1 MSNDSQGNGPG
12 PKPFGGTALMPS
24 FPGGVPQ
31 PPPQQAQPPQYGQPP
46 QQAQPAQYGQP
57 PQGYGP
63 PPPPQ
68 QDAYGAPQGYAPP
81 SAYGHDPYA
90 APPPAGGYGYPQAPQ
105 QQAYGQ
111 PPQAPTQDQYAQAYG
126 QQPGYPQQPAQPYGQ
141 YAQPYAPPAQHVHGD
156 TALPCP
162 KCNQMTTSMKSYTM
176 VQFLLFIWFFA
187 FWRRQTLTLCPSC
200 MRNELLMKT
209 LINLIPANL
218 LWLVL
223 VLPWHTVLF
232 CMTFA
237 DGHSSKVRFAMQ
249 QR

>member
-1 MSNDSQGNGPG
+1 MSNDSQGNAPG

-24 FPGGVPQ
+24 FPGGAPQ
-31 PPPQQAQPPQYGQPP
+31 APPPQQAQYGQPP
-46 QQAQPAQYGQP
+46 PQAQQAQYGQ
-57 PQGYGP
+57 
-63 PPPPQ
+63 PPQ

-81 SAYGHDPYA
+81 NAYGQAPYGQ
-90 APPPAGGYGYPQAPQ
+90 PPPAGGYGYPQAQ
-105 QQAYGQ
+105 Q
-111 PPQAPTQDQYAQAYG
+111 QAPTQDQYAQAYG
-126 QQPGYPQQPAQPYGQ
+126 QQPGYPQQPQQQYGQ
-141 YAQPYAPPAQHVHGD
+141 YAQPYAPPSQHVHGD

-162 KCNQMTTSMKSYTM
+162 KCNQMTTSLKSYTM
-176 VQFLLFIWFFA
+176 VQFLLFVWFFA

-218 LWLVL
+218 LWLFL

-232 CMTFA
+232 CMTFS

>member
-24 FPGGVPQ
+24 FPGGAPQ
-31 PPPQQAQPPQYGQPP
+31 APPPQQAQYGQPP
-46 QQAQPAQYGQP
+46 PQAQQAQYGQ
-57 PQGYGP
+57 
-63 PPPPQ
+63 PPQ

-81 SAYGHDPYA
+81 NAYGQAPYGQ
-90 APPPAGGYGYPQAPQ
+90 PPPAGGYGYPQAQ
-105 QQAYGQ
+105 Q
-111 PPQAPTQDQYAQAYG
+111 QAPTQDQYAQAYG
-126 QQPGYPQQPAQPYGQ
+126 QQPGYPQQPQQQYGQYGQ
-141 YAQPYAPPAQHVHGD
+141 YAQPYAPPSQHVHGD

-162 KCNQMTTSMKSYTM
+162 KCNQMTTSLKSYTM
-176 VQFLLFIWFFA
+176 VQFLLFVWFFA

-218 LWLVL
+218 LWLFL

-232 CMTFA
+232 CMTFS